1 MGGGISSEAVD
12 AEAEPLRKL
21 LESDRGE
28 GSSSSSSSRE
38 EYWLK
43 EELARLREREH
54 KLSHEKH
61 YWRTYA
67 RQLEQEKSE
76 LVKTHF
82 FGAIRLESRLT
93 SHKEEVYEPH
103 SYSQDYKW
111 YKTSCPCC
119 RRPVEVTVTSLS
131 RWQPRR
137 ARGRRAFVVVLWGA
151 NAGYA
156 LGALVLGLR
165 LKELSPYIE
174 RVMLHTDD
182 VPRNYLEALG
192 EFWQLKEVDYID
204 GVEDLYVGKGNI
216 FDGVFTKL
224 GAWTLEEFEKVLLL
238 DLDIIPLRAM
248 DELFE
253 LPCPA
258 AMVRGQ
264 GETEHGE
271 RVDGRRFFGGE
282 DEKDYPWGQTGGI
295 NAGVILLQPDGDVF
309 KQMHK
314 EVTCKN
320 HPCHI
325 AGNGPEQDYLSRFFA
340 ASDTPW
346 HQISVAWNY
355 QLHQSLFAIE
365 RAVHWKRFVLSSDKE
380 FSHADR
386 TWLPLRMR
394 IGLEEIGVVHFSGE
408 VKLWHLLLKTA
419 PSDDRRRNV
428 SHEAAS
434 EWTDEGFAEYLLSIQ
449 RGHALWVARTAPEEE
464 YQEHGCVVKNGRVFV
479 ADQDV
484 TRDVDWMVEQVKQV
498 ATRATQVWR
507 KCAESLLG
515 VRPDVVEQ
523 LQRPQVPEG
532 CLELGTGV
540 EVSYTMPG
548 RFPLTR
554 MMRAQVQ
561 GVHANGKYVV
571 RYERGGEWGD
581 TERQVCPSRV
591 RALEKLNGDPSKAT
605 AES

>member
-1 MGGGISSEAVD
+1 MGSAQMASGWPWFRWKQARDAFAEEQKAKEEKTEMKEGEEAEDTKTKAADAAATESALVVSQARSSSWDRFGAGLRDMSGAETPFLNSVFENPLLDRVFGETEQAEASIRTPADAMGGGISSEAVD

-21 LESDRGE
+21 LDTSMRGFDTF
-28 GSSSSSSSRE
+28 SCQ

-264 GETEHGE
+264 G
-271 RVDGRRFFGGE
+271 VDKGAYLF
-282 DEKDYPWGQTGGI
+282 
-295 NAGVILLQPDGDVF
+295 
-309 KQMHK
+309 
-314 EVTCKN
+314 
-320 HPCHI
+320 PCI
-325 AGNGPEQDYLSRFFA
+325 AL
-340 ASDTPW
+340 
-346 HQISVAWNY
+346 
-355 QLHQSLFAIE
+355 
-365 RAVHWKRFVLSSDKE
+365 
-380 FSHADR
+380 
-386 TWLPLRMR
+386 
-394 IGLEEIGVVHFSGE
+394 
-408 VKLWHLLLKTA
+408 
-419 PSDDRRRNV
+419 
-428 SHEAAS
+428 
-434 EWTDEGFAEYLLSIQ
+434 
-449 RGHALWVARTAPEEE
+449 
-464 YQEHGCVVKNGRVFV
+464 
-479 ADQDV
+479 
-484 TRDVDWMVEQVKQV
+484 
-498 ATRATQVWR
+498 
-507 KCAESLLG
+507 
-515 VRPDVVEQ
+515 EQ
-523 LQRPQVPEG
+523 LV
-532 CLELGTGV
+532 
-540 EVSYTMPG
+540 
-548 RFPLTR
+548 
-554 MMRAQVQ
+554 
-561 GVHANGKYVV
+561 
-571 RYERGGEWGD
+571 GGGF
-581 TERQVCPSRV
+581 
-591 RALEKLNGDPSKAT
+591 
-605 AES
+605 